1 MSTVK
6 GTKERRLKVVA
17 YSPYVRPLLVLA
29 AIVVCALTGAASYW
43 AGNIR
48 ALGAQE
54 KALVER
60 DQLRLQLQQKTEEA
74 EMLSQKVANLSLAS
88 EVDKASTEDVRGE
101 VIELKAQITALEEE
115 ISLYR
120 GLMAPTESKK
130 GLTIGALELTSTG
143 VPRQYDF
150 KVVVQQLATN
160 HQILNGHLNF
170 NVVGR
175 EGEAVRSIPLK
186 DLSTQIDEEDI
197 RLRFKYY
204 QDIQGQLELPLGFE
218 PERVVLVA
226 RSTGRDGAVVEKKFG
241 WLVQES

>member
-17 YSPYVRPLLVLA
+17 YSPYAQPLLLLA
-29 AIVVCALTGAASYW
+29 TLVACVVIGAISYYTGNMRGLAV
-43 AGNIR
+43 
-48 ALGAQE
+48 QE
-54 KALVER
+54 QALVER
-60 DQLRLQLQQKTEEA
+60 DQLRLQLQQKNQEA
-74 EMLSQKVANLSLAS
+74 IKLSQKVANLELAS

-101 VIELKAQITALEEE
+101 VIELKEQITALEEE

-160 HQILNGHLNF
+160 HQVLSGHLNF
-170 NVVGR
+170 SVVGR
-175 EGEAVRSIPLK
+175 DGEAVRTIPLK

-226 RSTGRDGAVVEKKFG
+226 RTTGRDGAVVEKKFG